1 MLSYILRWK
10 DWFWSGGIVVGSVL
24 LALAAHAIIFGVATR
39 LSKRRPGILD
49 DLLVKYGKG
58 PARAIL
64 PLLALTTVI
73 PFLPLPGYVVGPLHH
88 SVGLGLIAAMAWLA
102 LATVEVFEGFVTARH
117 AVDVA
122 DNLTARRIRT
132 QVQVLHHIIVMLV
145 IVVTLSVMLMTFPSI
160 RHVGESLFASAGLA
174 ALAAGLAAKSTL
186 SSLVA
191 GVQIALTQPIRLDD
205 VVIVEGEWGWVEEI
219 TTTYVIVRIWDL
231 RRLVLPLSYFIEKP
245 FQNWTRQT
253 ADILGTVFLYTD
265 YTVPVEEVRQEVHR
279 ILEASGMWDGK
290 VWNLQVTDAKDHVIE
305 LRALMSAPNGG
316 KAWDLRCHVRE
327 KLIEFMQRKYPQS
340 LPRVRAELDRG
351 ASDGHNKNGAR
362 ALPEGAAQ
370 LS

>member
-1 MLSYILRWK
+1 
-10 DWFWSGGIVVGSVL
+10 
-24 LALAAHAIIFGVATR
+24 
-39 LSKRRPGILD
+39 
-49 DLLVKYGKG
+49 
-58 PARAIL
+58 
-64 PLLALTTVI
+64 
-73 PFLPLPGYVVGPLHH
+73 
-88 SVGLGLIAAMAWLA
+88 
-102 LATVEVFEGFVTARH
+102 
-117 AVDVA
+117 
-122 DNLTARRIRT
+122 
-132 QVQVLHHIIVMLV
+132 
-145 IVVTLSVMLMTFPSI
+145 MTFPSI

-351 ASDGHNKNGAR
+351 ASDGQNKNGAR